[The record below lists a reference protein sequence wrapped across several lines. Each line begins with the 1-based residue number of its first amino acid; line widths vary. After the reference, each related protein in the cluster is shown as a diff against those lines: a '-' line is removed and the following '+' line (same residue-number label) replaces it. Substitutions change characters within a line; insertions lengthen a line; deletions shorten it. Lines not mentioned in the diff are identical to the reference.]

1 MDRQRKLLACV
12 ACACV
17 ALVAVAHEF
26 ARCAPDARADERLAC
41 GVLSPG
47 DERALEREGAA
58 PTRLRSALA
67 ALVNAPVAHAP
78 IEKALVE
85 TPPSVEL
92 SPESAASA
100 RTPEL
105 AGLLVDPRA
114 SDERLRE
121 WYARATDEDLVRA
134 RFRLERL
141 LELAKVREGA
151 LARLFA
157 GEVDVAVVERE
168 LVHVASRLMQWPAST
183 NVLAEV
189 ATRPHD
195 DGAVFAE
202 RYARRSAEDL
212 AIASW
217 RVSRA
222 LALVRAQ
229 AVELAFA
236 CGDYAVVTANAGW
249 G

>member
-1 MDRQRKLLACV
+1 MDRERKLLACV
-12 ACACV
+12 SLACA
-17 ALVAVAHEF
+17 ALVVLAHEV
-26 ARCAPDARADERLAC
+26 ARRVSDSRADERLAC
-41 GVLSPG
+41 DVRSPVE
-47 DERALEREGAA
+47 ERALEREGAA
-58 PTRLRSALA
+58 STSTRSALA
-67 ALVNAPVAHAP
+67 VVVNAPVAHA
-78 IEKALVE
+78 LVE
-85 TPPSVEL
+85 TPQSVEL
-92 SPESAASA
+92 SRESTAIA
-100 RTPEL
+100 RTPER

-114 SDERLRE
+114 SDERLRD

-141 LELAKVREGA
+141 LELARVSEGA

-157 GEVDVAVVERE
+157 GDVDVAVVERE
-168 LVHVASRLMQWPAST
+168 LVHVASRLMHWPMST
-183 NVLAEV
+183 SALAEV

-195 DGAVFAE
+195 DGAVFVE

-222 LALVRAQ
+222 LALVQAQ
-229 AVELAFA
+229 TVELTFA
-236 CGDYAVVTANAGW
+236 CGGYAVVTSNAGW